1 LGLAIVKRYADL
13 LGHPLALYSKPGVG
27 TMFSVTVTYGQEQQ
41 LAARE
46 LVDALENPAFGVT
59 LLFGVSGSG
68 KTEVYIRAM
77 RAALA
82 QGKQAIFLVPEIA
95 LTTQLMQRL
104 AARFDNVALIHS
116 GLSDIQR
123 SAMWEEIASGERNV
137 IIGTR
142 SAVFAPCRQLGI
154 IIVDEEQEGSFK
166 NLQTPRFHVRD
177 VAIARALQLQIPVV
191 LGSATPSIEVWHRSD
206 SHPNYRRLRLSQRVK
221 GLPMPRVTTVDMRNE
236 LTDKEKTPVLS
247 QAMQRM
253 LRKTYEEGEQSILL
267 INRRGFAQRL
277 HCPGCRSRIECPHC
291 HAGYVDHAVGGF
303 AMCHFCRNRIEL
315 PTICPNITCGQRL
328 IRVGAGTQKAEE
340 YIQRLLPDA
349 RVARAD
355 SDTMTRQADYQKLV
369 SDLNSREV
377 DVLVGTQMI
386 AKGLDFP
393 HVSFVGVL
401 QAEPAAMGADFR
413 AQERLFQLVTQVA
426 GRAGRSEKPGSV
438 VIQTS
443 MPELPAIQYAI
454 HHDYE
459 NFVKVELETRRKVG
473 WPPFSR
479 LARVVLAHPQ
489 ESAAK
494 QEAERMVGQITEI
507 AAGLPDLHAD
517 CIGPSPCAVTRIRNL
532 YRYDFI
538 IRCPDVGRLR
548 TFLAEIEKRNALR
561 SKAKS
566 FQIDVDP
573 VSLT

>member
-1 LGLAIVKRYADL
+1 MAKIDAVASDTGRTPDLVLNEEQEAAAQAIIECL
-13 LGHPLALYSKPGVG
+13 
-27 TMFSVTVTYGQEQQ
+27 EQGGF
-41 LAARE
+41 AVR
-46 LVDALENPAFGVT
+46 

-77 RAALA
+77 RTALA
-82 QGKQAIFLVPEIA
+82 MGRQAIFLVPEIA

-104 AARFDNVALIHS
+104 AARFDDVALIHS
-116 GLSDIQR
+116 GLTDIQR
-123 SAMWEEIASGERNV
+123 SSMWEAIACGEKNV
-137 IIGTR
+137 VIGTR
-142 SAVFAPCRQLGI
+142 SAVFAPCRNLGL

-166 NLQTPRFHVRD
+166 NLATPRFHVRD
-177 VAIARALQLQIPVV
+177 VAIARALLAEIPIV
-191 LGSATPSIEVWHRSD
+191 LGSATPSVEVWHRSENHAD
-206 SHPNYRRLRLSQRVK
+206 YKRLRLSRRVK
-221 GLPMPRVTTVDMRNE
+221 GLPMPAVTVVDMRNE

-315 PTICPNITCGQRL
+315 PTHCPNLNCGRPL
-328 IRVGAGTQKAEE
+328 IRVGAGTQKAED
-340 YIQRLLPDA
+340 YIQRILPEA

-355 SDTMTRQADYQKLV
+355 SDTMNRQADYQNLV
-369 SDLNSREV
+369 DDLNEHRV

-393 HVSFVGVL
+393 LVSFVGVL

-426 GRAGRSEKPGSV
+426 GRAGRSEKPGHV
-438 VIQTS
+438 IIQTS
-443 MPELPAIQYAI
+443 MPELPAIQCAI

-459 NFVKVELETRRKVG
+459 SFVKIELESRRKVG

-479 LARVVLAHPQ
+479 LARVVLSHPG
-489 ESAAK
+489 EADARI
-494 QEAERMVGQITEI
+494 EAEEMVSRITQVASDNPEF
-507 AAGLPDLHAD
+507 HAD
-517 CIGPSPCAVTRIRNL
+517 CIGPGPCAVTRIRNL
-532 YRYDFI
+532 YRYDLI
-538 IRCPDVGRLR
+538 IRCPDVLRLR
-548 TFLAEIEKRNALR
+548 RFLALPATQKSLR
-561 SKAKS
+561 TRAKT

-573 VSLT
+573 VNLT